1 MIDCVVSE
9 TLFWNKTA
17 NIHQWKILELNLGP
31 IWEPWQKSS
40 HTWAI
45 LSISWSLRHWT
56 LLVRLLSLLLPKTIN
71 TYLYTFKPQNKIS
84 FWNGVERDSLRRSQ
98 KFARSQIWFF
108 FPFYEHHNHFFL
120 GFMIKC
126 SSPSFTSL
134 CKWGVSLLVLQTPL
148 SASQG
153 LRASP
158 SIFLMSILQRPI
170 HDIKTTSSCKDQVIM
185 QRLASW
191 F

>member
-84 FWNGVERDSLRRSQ
+84 FWNGVESDSLRRSQ

-108 FPFYEHHNHFFL
+108 FR
-120 GFMIKC
+120 FMNIATIFC
-126 SSPSFTSL
+126 WDSWYSAAAPVSHL
-134 CKWGVSLLVLQTPL
+134 YVNGVCLYLYCRLHYRPVRAWEQVL
-148 SASQG
+148 
-153 LRASP
+153 RY
-158 SIFLMSILQRPI
+158 
-170 HDIKTTSSCKDQVIM
+170 
-185 QRLASW
+185 SW
-191 F
+191 WVFC